1 MTPAEAVTGKIM
13 EDLVQATVQP
23 AAPEGAVSGAWLP
36 IETAPY
42 RQDVLVAVM
51 GASGEWVIGEAYL
64 RDTDNDYV
72 GAPLWWWANTGPGD
86 YYSDDILSMSGR
98 PLFWRPLPEAPGID
112 DRTESQRQNETD
124 SLRSERDALLAALT
138 EANDVI
144 QLCMPFVA
152 AYQNDHDSNRAAI
165 IHAHALSALTKAD
178 TELADVHVRAEAD
191 ER

>member
-1 MTPAEAVTGKIM
+1 MTPAEAGTGKTM
-13 EDLVQATVQP
+13 REDLVQATVQP
-23 AAPEGAVSGAWLP
+23 AALGGSVIGPWMP

-98 PLFWRPLPEAPGID
+98 PLFWRSLPAAPGID

-124 SLRSERDALLAALT
+124 SLRLERDALLAAL
-138 EANDVI
+138 ESIVEYWNGGFESAVD
-144 QLCMPFVA
+144 A
-152 AYQNDHDSNRAAI
+152 AEEMRFRAQN
-165 IHAHALSALTKAD
+165 ALAALTASKA
-178 TELADVHVRAEAD
+178 TG
-191 ER
+191 ERT